1 MRPNLLQGLNKTIST
16 TKSIRKLAHSIWST
30 IQSNVYFETHLK
42 PQHQKK
48 KTLTKPKIAY

>member
-16 TKSIRKLAHSIWST
+16 TKSIRKLTHSIWST